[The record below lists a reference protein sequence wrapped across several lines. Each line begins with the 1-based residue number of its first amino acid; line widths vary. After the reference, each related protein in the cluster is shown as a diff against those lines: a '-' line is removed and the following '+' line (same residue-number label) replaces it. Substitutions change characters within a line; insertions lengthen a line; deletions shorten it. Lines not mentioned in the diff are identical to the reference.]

1 MPFPN
6 EHSARLR
13 NPGDF
18 DPDTFRRTK
27 GGTIYGKI
35 KVPQTVGIIWAKLKG
50 SSAPEDMP
58 IPQSLRFS
66 IRSWD
71 ESEAK
76 AWLKTNNVKY
86 IGFVG
91 AGTSENSIQDQLLKA
106 FKLFEDDQLPEL
118 FERLRIDQV
127 VFEPTGLYTYLEEE
141 KVGDLNGEAIP
152 LYQELE
158 KEGRYTKPNMVFCSI
173 CGFSFEHPDEGVD
186 MKCSLCDNTLSYGF
200 GYSDGVPLYGFLEGD
215 IPRKARKPIDF
226 DDNESPF
233 YVIKK
238 LTNKGDIETI
248 HVLSLFYEEDQ
259 RGEELQEFD
268 LDVVNVLGVEIFAK
282 GTWRGDPYDEKDLDE
297 LATNFQLLRG
307 EIKPPVK
314 IGHQSDEEQKKF
326 LKGMP
331 AIGKVVNL
339 RRVGTKLLA
348 DFQSVP
354 KKVADL
360 IKAKAYDRIS
370 SEIYMRYEKGKR
382 KYGKVLA
389 AVALLGADIPAVK
402 TLKDVLALYDQN
414 SEGIESKVYEYIIG
428 ADSDEEIQGGFD
440 KMTDAEARM
449 KQMEDQIAALTK
461 TISESKTTLEEKD
474 TTLEEREQAL
484 KEKETALEEKDKEL
498 DTVTTTLE
506 EKDKELEIT
515 KAALEEAQTREL
527 EIAEAQRISG
537 IKLFVEKAKEDGK
550 ILPVFEGDLMDLM
563 CRVDANEKIELTE
576 TAEDGTISK
585 RETTLL
591 DLCKTIVGKLPK
603 MIEFEELSSSG
614 KSKDETLTTM
624 ELEEKYHVDKAKGQD
639 LADVELDQ
647 KADAY
652 AEKHGVPYS
661 KAVSIVSKEFEE
673 K

>member
-35 KVPQTVGIIWAKLKG
+35 KVPQTVGIIWGKLKG

-58 IPQSLRFS
+58 IPQTLRFLKD
-66 IRSWD
+66 SW
-71 ESEAK
+71 SAAEAK
-76 AWLKTNNVKY
+76 VWLKTNNIKY
-86 IGFVG
+86 ISFEP
-91 AGTSENSIQDQLLKA
+91 AKMSEENFKEQVAKA
-106 FKLFEDDQLPEL
+106 FSLFESSQLMAEF
-118 FERLRIDQV
+118 FERFRIDQV
-127 VFEPTGLYTYLEEE
+127 VFEPTGSYTYLEEE
-141 KVGDLNGEAIP
+141 KVGDLGSEAVP

-158 KEGRYTKPNMVFCSI
+158 KEGRYTKPNMVFCSV
-173 CGFSFEHPDEGVD
+173 CGFSSEHPDEGVD
-186 MKCSLCDNTLSYGF
+186 MRCSICENTLRYGF
-200 GYSDGVPLYGFLEGD
+200 GYLDGAPLYGFLEGD
-215 IPRKARKPIDF
+215 VPHKARKPIDF

-238 LTNKGDIETI
+238 LTDKGDIETI
-248 HVLSLFYEEDQ
+248 HVLPLFYKGDW

-268 LDVVNVLGVEIFAK
+268 LDVVDVLGVEIFAT
-282 GTWRGDPYDEKDLDE
+282 GTWKEDSYTEKDLDE
-297 LATNFQLLRG
+297 LTTNFQLLKG

-314 IGHQSDEEQKKF
+314 IGHQSDGEQKKF

-339 RRVGTKLLA
+339 RRIGTKLLA

-370 SEIYMRYEKGKR
+370 SEIYMRYEKGKK

-389 AVALLGADIPAVK
+389 AVALLGAEIPAVK

-414 SEGIESKVYEYIIG
+414 GAGIESKVYEYIIG

-440 KMTDAEARM
+440 KMTDQEARM
-449 KQMEDQIAALTK
+449 KQMEDQIAVLTK
-461 TISESKTTLEEKD
+461 DIADSKVNLEEKD
-474 TTLEEREQAL
+474 TTLEEKDQAL
-484 KEKETALEEKDKEL
+484 KEKDTALEEKGKEL
-498 DTVTTTLE
+498 ETATTTLE
-506 EKDKELEIT
+506 EKEKELET
-515 KAALEEAQTREL
+515 VKTALEEAQTRET
-527 EIAEAQRISG
+527 EIAEAQRISD
-537 IKLFVEKAKEDGK
+537 IKLFVEEAKKEGK

-563 CRVDANEKIELTE
+563 CRVDADEKVELTE
-576 TAEDGTISK
+576 TAEDGTVSK
-585 RETTLL
+585 RETTML
-591 DLCKTIVGKLPK
+591 DLCKGIVGKFPK
-603 MIEFEELSSSG
+603 MVDFDELSSSG
-614 KSKDETLTTM
+614 GSEDETPNLT
-624 ELEEKYHVDKAKGQD
+624 ELEEKFGVDKAKSQD
-639 LADVELDQ
+639 LTDIELDQ
-647 KADAY
+647 KATVY
-652 AEKHGVPYS
+652 AEKHGVSYS
-661 KAVSIVSKEFEE
+661 KAVTAVSKGL